1 MRSEETKYEIFFL
14 SLPTTK
20 LNTSNITSTKTWLS
34 SNTDISSLV
43 TMESI
48 HYTLAD
54 PQMIPVDML
63 DVILPEDM
71 YRLNYSYP
79 DHQDSEDE
87 EEEEDREEAGVVST
101 VSRLLASPY
110 KLFVYYL
117 ELWID
122 GLVRRTSYEKY

>member
-1 MRSEETKYEIFFL
+1 
-14 SLPTTK
+14 
-20 LNTSNITSTKTWLS
+20 
-34 SNTDISSLV
+34 
-43 TMESI
+43 MESI

-79 DHQDSEDE
+79 DDQDSGE
-87 EEEEDREEAGVVST
+87 EEEEDGEDGSVVTT

-117 ELWID
+117 EVWID
-122 GLVRRTSYEKY
+122 GLVKRTSYEKY

>member
-1 MRSEETKYEIFFL
+1 
-14 SLPTTK
+14 
-20 LNTSNITSTKTWLS
+20 
-34 SNTDISSLV
+34 
-43 TMESI
+43 MESI

-63 DVILPEDM
+63 DVILPEDV

-79 DHQDSEDE
+79 DDQE
-87 EEEEDREEAGVVST
+87 EEEEEEEREEAGVVTT

-122 GLVRRTSYEKY
+122 GLVKRTSYETY

>member
-1 MRSEETKYEIFFL
+1 
-14 SLPTTK
+14 
-20 LNTSNITSTKTWLS
+20 
-34 SNTDISSLV
+34 
-43 TMESI
+43 MESI

-71 YRLNYSYP
+71 YRLNYSYA
-79 DHQDSEDE
+79 DDQDSAE
-87 EEEEDREEAGVVST
+87 EEEEDREEAGVVTT

-122 GLVRRTSYEKY
+122 GLVKRTSYEKYWIKTDETPLMWEMFQINWWSDCLFGQ

>member
-1 MRSEETKYEIFFL
+1 
-14 SLPTTK
+14 
-20 LNTSNITSTKTWLS
+20 
-34 SNTDISSLV
+34 
-43 TMESI
+43 MESI

-79 DHQDSEDE
+79 DDQDSG
-87 EEEEDREEAGVVST
+87 EEEEDGGDGGVATT

-117 ELWID
+117 EVWID
-122 GLVRRTSYEKY
+122 GLVKRTSYEKY

>member
-1 MRSEETKYEIFFL
+1 
-14 SLPTTK
+14 
-20 LNTSNITSTKTWLS
+20 
-34 SNTDISSLV
+34 
-43 TMESI
+43 MESI

-79 DHQDSEDE
+79 DDQDSGE
-87 EEEEDREEAGVVST
+87 EEEENGEDGGVVTT

-117 ELWID
+117 EVWID
-122 GLVRRTSYEKY
+122 GLVKRSSYEKY

>member
-1 MRSEETKYEIFFL
+1 
-14 SLPTTK
+14 
-20 LNTSNITSTKTWLS
+20 
-34 SNTDISSLV
+34 
-43 TMESI
+43 MESI

-71 YRLNYSYP
+71 YRLNYSYTEN
-79 DHQDSEDE
+79 QDSEDE
-87 EEEEDREEAGVVST
+87 EEEDGEDAGVVST

-117 ELWID
+117 EVWID